1 MISGNT
7 DVVIT
12 DENMRASSSSLEN
25 LLLLSIPIPLT
36 ERQEKTLKKRFDTL
50 RTNIIKQKSS
60 KRGQEVV
67 QIIGNTKQRPDVR
80 SIFNNKDNTTSLPI
94 TVRKR

>member
-36 ERQEKTLKKRFDTL
+36 ERQAKTVKKRFDTL